1 MIKERGLLNLCA
13 VAFKA
18 RNICP
23 FLLTEISELLAQPE
37 HIADVGN
44 MVVQDP
50 VAWKVID
57 GTNGNYMFSRIKPT
71 ERSYKYD
78 VVIPLYTSP
87 KKREP
92 LSEKEIREGNESML
106 NVTRE
111 SFIKGVRFAEVMH
124 GIGGGE

>member
-57 GTNGNYMFSRIKPT
+57 GTNGNYMFSSIKPSD
-71 ERSYKYD
+71 RCYIYD

-87 KKREP
+87 Y
-92 LSEKEIREGNESML
+92 IR
-106 NVTRE
+106 
-111 SFIKGVRFAEVMH
+111 
-124 GIGGGE
+124 